1 MLGCRAPE
9 KVGLSTTTCHYDTTQ
24 LAVGGYSQGSRRTG
38 DGNGGRALLVA
49 VFFWITPTPPPS
61 VARRHL
67 GRGDGG
73 AVVRLCGE
81 ACLVFGIVGFKGDGG
96 LSCAKGVMAPNNLSQ
111 ELSCAS
117 AGGCQVILCL
127 E

>member
-1 MLGCRAPE
+1 MEAVRCWLQFFFGSHPLPPE
-9 KVGLSTTTCHYDTTQ
+9 RCAAAFGK
-24 LAVGGYSQGSRRTG
+24 
-38 DGNGGRALLVA
+38 
-49 VFFWITPTPPPS
+49 
-61 VARRHL
+61 
-67 GRGDGG
+67 GDGG